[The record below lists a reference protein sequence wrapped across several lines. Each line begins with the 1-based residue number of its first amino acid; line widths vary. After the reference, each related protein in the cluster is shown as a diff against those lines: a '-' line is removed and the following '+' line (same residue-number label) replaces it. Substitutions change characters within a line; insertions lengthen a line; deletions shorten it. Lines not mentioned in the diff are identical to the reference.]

1 MVLEENVFLKELTL
15 AKLRVDIIGIFFCGI
30 LVLSGSRNGIPGS
43 QIPVI
48 LSQFKYFKYFLPAN
62 HTSAVDF
69 VPSLS

>member
-15 AKLRVDIIGIFFCGI
+15 AKLRVDIIGIFFLWDPGME
-30 LVLSGSRNGIPGS
+30 IPGT

-48 LSQFKYFKYFLPAN
+48 LSKFKYFKIFLPAN

-69 VPSLS
+69 VPALS